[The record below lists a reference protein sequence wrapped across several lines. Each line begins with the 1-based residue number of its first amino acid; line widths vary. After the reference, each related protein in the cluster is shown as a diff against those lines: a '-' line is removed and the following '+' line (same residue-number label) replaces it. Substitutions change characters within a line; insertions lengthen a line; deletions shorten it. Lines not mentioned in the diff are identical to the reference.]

1 MTGESRLS
9 LNRNVAAIAALGLL
23 LSGAAAAYVGLRLG
37 RTGGDSGPTMPAGA
51 AERSTPAV
59 ASGSGATSAT
69 TAADAPLPDVQVTLS
84 EDATQRAGIV
94 VEPVARGTSSL
105 ELRLPAVVEPN
116 AYRQVVVTPL
126 VGGRVTHVSAEL
138 GDRVRRGATMAQI
151 YSPPLAEAQT
161 RYVSVRAMLE
171 AHDRELQRTEKLVE
185 IGSAS
190 RQELERIHAEHAAQ
204 TAAVQAARAELELL
218 GLPAS
223 AIAALDSETAVGA
236 TSHVPAPLDGV
247 VTERT
252 ANIGLNVDPTTKL
265 FTVIDL
271 ASVWVVGELYE
282 RDFSRVRAGS
292 GAVVTTPAYPDLTLR
307 GRVSYID
314 PQVNPATRT
323 ARLRVEVPNPRG
335 ELRLGMYADV
345 TITAESASSTALVP
359 RAAIQ
364 NVGSR
369 TVVYLANLKEPGRFT
384 EREVSLGAGA
394 GDSVEVT
401 GGVQPG
407 DLVVTDGSFALRAER
422 ERLGLRRGSS
432 AASSS
437 SAPAEGAAPPEDA
450 VQSARVA
457 VTEQGFQPAR
467 VTLRAGVPARLIVTR
482 NTDNT
487 CGTEVVVP
495 SLGVKRAL
503 PLNTPVTIEFT
514 PAKAGDIA
522 FACGMNM
529 LKGVMVVQ

>member
-9 LNRNVAAIAALGLL
+9 LNRSVAAIAALGLL
-23 LSGAAAAYVGLRLG
+23 LSGAGAAYVGLRLG
-37 RTGGDSGPTMPAGA
+37 RTGGDSGTTMPADA

-84 EDATQRAGIV
+84 EDATQRAGIL

-116 AYRQVVVTPL
+116 AYRQVIVTPL
-126 VGGRVTHVSAEL
+126 VGGRVTHVSDEL
-138 GDRVRRGATMAQI
+138 GAHVRRGETMAQI

-223 AIAALDSETAVGA
+223 AIAALDSGKAVDA
-236 TSHVPAPLDGV
+236 TSQVPAPLDGV

-252 ANIGLNVDPTTKL
+252 ANIGLNVDPSTKL

-271 ASVWVVGELYE
+271 ASVWVVGEVYE
-282 RDFSRVRAGS
+282 RDFSRVRVGS
-292 GAVVTTPAYPDLTLR
+292 AAVVTTPAYPDLTLR

-323 ARLRVEVPNPRG
+323 ARLRVELPNPRG

-345 TITAESASSTALVP
+345 AITAESASSTALVP
-359 RAAIQ
+359 RTAIQ

-369 TVVYLANLKEPGRFT
+369 AVVYLANPKEPGRFT

-394 GDSVEVT
+394 GDRVEVT

-422 ERLGLRRGSS
+422 ERLGLRQGSS
-432 AASSS
+432 AAST
-437 SAPAEGAAPPEDA
+437 PAAGAARSEDA

-457 VTEQGFQPAR
+457 VTEQGFEPAR
-467 VTLRAGVPARLIVTR
+467 VTLRAGVPARLLVTR
-482 NTDNT
+482 TTDNT
-487 CGTEVVVP
+487 CGTEVVVA
-495 SLGVKRAL
+495 SIGVKRAL

-514 PAKAGDIA
+514 PAKAGDMA

-529 LKGVMVVQ
+529 LKGVIVVQ